1 MLNFI
6 STLSYRSKVHQFEL
20 PTPMLDQ
27 AGYALWDGS
36 IVWTS
41 DDDKWPV
48 GLHGKNL
55 TDKEYTVSG
64 DNLLRTNPDTG
75 EFHLLD
81 GSPGFSRQEAC
92 SGGKEGDYTVRARW
106 SQ

>member
-27 AGYALWDGS
+27 AGYARWDAS

-41 DDDKWPV
+41 DDDKWSV

-55 TDKEYTVSG
+55 TDKEYIVSG
-64 DNLLRTNPDTG
+64 YKFLRQNPAQG
-75 EFHLLD
+75 EFNLPD
-81 GSPGFSRQEAC
+81 ESPGFHPAIGTEDVHPHSYEAP
-92 SGGKEGDYTVRARW
+92 RPA
-106 SQ
+106 